1 MCFADYMDRITFQN
15 QIWQF
20 NEMSSMVKT
29 FHNNK
34 IYHDTFPENRNH
46 FNPDEVRFT
55 KVLTKYSTEYN
66 NQQFIYNICQELD
79 MDKKDA
85 IVFFQELR
93 FLLGDDFHNNV
104 DNMNQACSLFE
115 NYNIGKLDIKRLYRY
130 LDNNTK
136 KTQVDEDIDE
146 VI

>member
-1 MCFADYMDRITFQN
+1 
-15 QIWQF
+15 
-20 NEMSSMVKT
+20 
-29 FHNNK
+29 
-34 IYHDTFPENRNH
+34 
-46 FNPDEVRFT
+46 
-55 KVLTKYSTEYN
+55 
-66 NQQFIYNICQELD
+66 

>member
-1 MCFADYMDRITFQN
+1 
-15 QIWQF
+15 
-20 NEMSSMVKT
+20 
-29 FHNNK
+29 
-34 IYHDTFPENRNH
+34 
-46 FNPDEVRFT
+46 
-55 KVLTKYSTEYN
+55 
-66 NQQFIYNICQELD
+66 
-79 MDKKDA
+79 MDKKDSVA
-85 IVFFQELR
+85 FFQELR

-104 DNMNQACSLFE
+104 DVMNQTCVLFE